1 MIGMSYK
8 LVSLLFLCFA
18 FGSIHGCNADYSDN
32 TIQDDENHY
41 SRNLLI
47 TAPVAA
53 LISQRAN
60 NNDKAVALKL
70 ETEFNNWLNKPAG
83 QEAAQFCSE
92 FKNRPDIYQGCLED
106 IKVTGNNDIALQGA
120 LAEEEFRSKSKMST
134 SRKFCV
140 ASGDPHFTNY
150 DGDYFHLQEKGIFT
164 LMRTSDLEVQ
174 EKVRKNGPDKVGVP
188 TCLTGVAIRYN
199 NLITI
204 EIDAENVRKIV
215 VNGQVS
221 VDLPKDFTMKFGGLE
236 VRYGTQNIEWR
247 GTSSKTTG
255 TKIVA
260 PNGFGVMV
268 MGGYCGIVEVNVPE
282 KYFNN
287 VDGICGNADGTRDT
301 NDYKNPDGIVM
312 NVNRGAKN
320 WGMSGY
326 NGPTSPLSKWQLAWK
341 PSGSDCFFQSGCEAT
356 PITRTLT
363 SSKKAKA
370 QAPAPAPKA
379 QAPAPAPAPKAQ
391 APAPAP
397 KAQAPAPAPKA
408 QAQAP
413 APAPKAQASAPA
425 PAPKAQASAP
435 APAPKAQASAPAPAP
450 KAQASAPAPAPKAQ
464 ASAPAPKAQ
473 ASAPEPAPKAQASAP
488 APTSKAQASVT
499 SASQSPSKKVP
510 EQAPTP
516 KAQASVT
523 SASQSPSKKVPEQ
536 ATTSKAQSQSKS
548 PSTKVPVEAPTPKA
562 QSQSKSPSTK
572 VPVEAPTPKAQAS
585 VTSASQSPSKKVPEQ
600 DTTSKAQ
607 SQSKSPSTKVPV
619 EAPTPKAQSQSKSPS
634 TKVPDQA
641 PTPAPAAAVKV
652 VVTPTAPTSKAS
664 TSGSAAWAT
673 SSSASDWSSSV
684 SASSDSKSSSSKSSS
699 LAHTNNTHHINLRT
713 TRHNDLIKNLK
724 LVKTVSNHTTAC
736 ISSYLYVKYDGR
748 GSIFIAGANKK
759 LKVHINRKDCLG
771 KTEGLQK
778 VVQFNPND
786 VTYFSIDVEST
797 FEGHLD
803 CGGSAFWNAQK
814 SREFTQKC
822 SWNSF
827 GAKNPT
833 IVTTV
838 TLYTTP
844 TAVEKVEERL
854 RNDLMGQWYLLADR
868 KVDYKLRQCLVAT
881 IFRHDSNFFMKHS
894 VNIGK
899 QTFNIK
905 DHPIESFAIDTQ
917 LFKMDGQVYSYKI
930 SEFTHSKGTTE
941 HILLLKNTKDASD
954 ERVFG
959 DKVYSKTAIDKLIK
973 DKYTGLTT
981 IEQKCYTD

>member
-1 MIGMSYK
+1 MSYK

-499 SASQSPSKKVP
+499 SASQSPYKKVP

-536 ATTSKAQSQSKS
+536 A
-548 PSTKVPVEAPTPKA
+548 
-562 QSQSKSPSTK
+562 
-572 VPVEAPTPKAQAS
+572 
-585 VTSASQSPSKKVPEQ
+585 
-600 DTTSKAQ
+600 TTSKAQ